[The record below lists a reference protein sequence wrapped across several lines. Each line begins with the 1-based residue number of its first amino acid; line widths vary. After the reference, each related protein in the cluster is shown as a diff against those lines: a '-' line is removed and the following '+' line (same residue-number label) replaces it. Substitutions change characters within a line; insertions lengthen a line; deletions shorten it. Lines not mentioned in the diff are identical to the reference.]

1 MEPEYREWDIDF
13 GNGYVVLYR
22 HDGEIA
28 VIPVHPSNTLKISF
42 QPERHYFSSKLIQI
56 PA

>member
-28 VIPVHPSNTLKISF
+28 VIPAHPSNTLKISF
-42 QPERHYFSSKLIQI
+42 QPERHYFIAKLVQI